1 MIDDPYDAFLEF
13 ATEFADGDRWKL
25 LRADG
30 WEDFELRLAETIAD
44 LSVRRRQAL
53 IMLLFALVEEIVSPA
68 DVRWWLERHHVGANE
83 GVEALIAWLRETR
96 KSRGC

>member
-1 MIDDPYDAFLEF
+1 
-13 ATEFADGDRWKL
+13 
-25 LRADG
+25 
-30 WEDFELRLAETIAD
+30 
-44 LSVRRRQAL
+44 
-53 IMLLFALVEEIVSPA
+53 MLLFALVEEIVSPA